1 MPDTSSSAVSV
12 RAPRGAVAWAFYD
25 LANTIYSMNVITLF
39 FAQWVTVDRGR
50 QDLWYSLFYG
60 GSMAMVA
67 LTLPY
72 LGLWSD
78 RGGRRLL
85 FLGIFTAVSV
95 GATATLGWVTNLPG
109 TAGVLIALSVFALSN
124 YAFQGG
130 LVFYNALLPAVSL
143 PETRGRVSGFGVAL
157 GYLGSFV
164 GMLLVTP
171 FVEGKMPLLGLTV
184 PGVHAGGRTAAFLPT
199 AILFGLFA
207 LPIFL
212 RVHEQRGPVGPGPS
226 WREALR
232 EIRATLADSRRYPGV
247 LVFLAAN
254 ILILDAVQTVIIFM
268 AVYAQ
273 KVLGMPDSAKVVF
286 FMLATIPAIAGSFLA
301 GWVADRIGARRTL
314 IGTAWLWAACL
325 LAVAL
330 VPSDAVFYAIG
341 GVVGALLGSL
351 WTASRPL
358 LLTLTPPG
366 EEGRLFGLYA
376 FTNKASAVVG
386 PLLWG
391 LVVLAAE
398 GLGNGRYR
406 LAVGILSIMVVTG
419 AVLLQRVPD
428 LRARRA
434 TG

>member
-1 MPDTSSSAVSV
+1 M
-12 RAPRGAVAWAFYD
+12 AWALYD

-50 QDLWYSLFYG
+50 EDLWYSLFYG
-60 GSMAMVA
+60 GSMALVA

-78 RGGRRLL
+78 RGGRRLV

-95 GATATLGWVTNLPG
+95 GATASLGWVTQLPG
-109 TAGVLIALSVFALSN
+109 LPGLVLALAVFALSN

-130 LVFYNALLPAVSL
+130 LVFYNALLPAVSR

-157 GYLGSFV
+157 GYAGSFI

-171 FVEGKMPLLGLTV
+171 FVEGKMPILNLGL
-184 PGVHAGGRTAAFLPT
+184 PGVHAGGRSAAFIPTAA
-199 AILFGLFA
+199 LFALFA

-212 RVHEQRGPVGPGPS
+212 RVREQPGPAGPRPS
-226 WREALR
+226 WREALG

-247 LVFLAAN
+247 LTFLAAN
-254 ILILDAVQTVIIFM
+254 LLILDAVQTVIIFM

-286 FMLATIPAIAGSFLA
+286 FMLATIPAIGGSFLA
-301 GWVADRIGARRTL
+301 GWVVDRIGAHRTL
-314 IGTAWLWAACL
+314 LATAWLWAGCL

-330 VPSDAVFYAIG
+330 VPSVVVFYVIG
-341 GVVGALLGSL
+341 GFIGALLGSL

-386 PLLWG
+386 PLIWG
-391 LVVLAAE
+391 VIVLAGG
-398 GLGNGRYR
+398 GLGPARYR
-406 LAVGILSIMVVTG
+406 LAVGTLAIMVVAG
-419 AVLLQRVPD
+419 ALLLRRVPE
-428 LRARRA
+428 RGARVA
-434 TG
+434 GNLPG